1 MAKRPLNSARKMR
14 LRRLLGGMLLGLSLS
29 LPAQHALARD
39 GDVVADFFSI
49 FEPSDESAIG
59 AQQHKKIVAQYGG
72 EYLKDGLNEYV
83 LDIVLRIVSV
93 TEKKNEQWQVTVLNS
108 PVVNAFALP
117 GGYVYVTRGLLALA
131 NNEAEVAG
139 VLAHEVGHVIA
150 RHGVERQSRATGMGI
165 LGAIAGI
172 LTQSADVARLG
183 QTVGG
188 LFLADYSRDQEY
200 EADQLGVKYLGLAGY
215 PREAMADFL
224 RRLDEYTVYATKVA
238 GKDGKSGQYD
248 FFASHPQTE
257 DRIERARADAKA
269 KQDDLPRSY
278 ETTAYLKQVDGMLFG
293 DDIKEGVIRGLDF
306 LHPDLRLAF
315 KAPKGFQLINSTRA
329 VLAKDGKGNQM
340 VFDLDP
346 RGLRDLSPQQY
357 MSRVWMQKVKH
368 AEPVALKVG
377 GANAAKTTF
386 TVTQQGRKIYVTAV
400 VINFGYDKVARFAY
414 HSKTRSTALEERYAE
429 SYGSFRPMSYAEAS
443 AIKPLALRIRTVGAE
458 DDISDLMIGMAESKY
473 QKELFLLL
481 NPKLSDRAPKRGEA
495 YKTLIYDDRNGN

>member
-1 MAKRPLNSARKMR
+1 MTKQKLLGSQKIR
-14 LRRLLGGMLLGLSLS
+14 LRRLLSGFVIGLSLS
-29 LPAQHALARD
+29 FPPQYSFARD

-59 AQQHKKIVAQYGG
+59 AEQHKQIVAQYGG

-83 LDIVLRIVSV
+83 LDIVLRIVAV
-93 TEKKNEQWQVTVLNS
+93 TEKKNEPWQVTVLNS

-224 RRLDEYTVYATKVA
+224 VRLDEYTAYATQVA

-257 DRIERARADAKA
+257 DRIERAQADAKA
-269 KQDDLPRSY
+269 KKDDLQRSY
-278 ETTAYLKQVDGMLFG
+278 EAQAYLKHVDRMLFG

-346 RGLRDLSPQQY
+346 RGLRGLSPPQY
-357 MSRVWMQKVKH
+357 MSSVWMKNVKH
-368 AEPVALKVG
+368 TKPIAIKVG
-377 GANAAKTTF
+377 GANGAKTTF
-386 TVTQQGRKIYVTAV
+386 AVTQNGRKIYVTAV

-414 HSKTRSTALEERYAE
+414 HSKVRDKELEARYRE
-429 SYGSFRPMSYAEAS
+429 SYESFRPMTYQEAS
-443 AIKPLALRIRTVGAE
+443 EIKPVELRIRTIGYG
-458 DDISDLMIGMAESKY
+458 DDISDLMADMADSKY
-473 QKELFLLL
+473 QKDLFLLL
-481 NPKLSDRAPKRGEA
+481 NPKLKNQTLKQGDT
-495 YKTLIYDDRNGN
+495 YKTLVYGALGN